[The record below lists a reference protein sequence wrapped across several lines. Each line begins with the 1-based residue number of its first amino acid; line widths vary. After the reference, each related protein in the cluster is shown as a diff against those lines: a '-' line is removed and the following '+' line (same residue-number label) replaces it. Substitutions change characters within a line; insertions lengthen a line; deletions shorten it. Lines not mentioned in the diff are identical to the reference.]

1 MKEEMGRVK
10 TSEVTYAVRDTSLN
24 GFEIHEGDIMGIGDK
39 GILADGKDIEEV
51 TLQMLEAMVDDESCV
66 ISIYYGQDVDEAAA
80 SALEDK
86 VQALYPDLDVE
97 VHSGGQPIYYYLV
110 SVE

>member
-1 MKEEMGRVK
+1 
-10 TSEVTYAVRDTSLN
+10 
-24 GFEIHEGDIMGIGDK
+24 MGIGDA

-51 TLQMLEAMVDDESCV
+51 TLQMIEEMVDDDSCV
-66 ISIYYGQDVDEAAA
+66 ISIYYGQDVAANTA
-80 SALEDK
+80 EALESK

-97 VHSGGQPIYYYLV
+97 VHNGGQPIYYYLV